1 MMKRVFSLVL
11 VLVMLFSMT
20 TFVQADA
27 HEVKITIAHTND
39 THARIEEGK
48 YAGMGFAKMATKVK
62 ELRAANPNFL
72 LLDAGDTFHGQTI
85 ATLVKGES
93 VVKSMNEMG
102 YDAMAAGNH
111 DFNYGQER
119 LLELNEMTNFPI
131 MGANVM
137 KGEEV
142 FLPEYIIKEVG
153 GVKFGIFGLA
163 SPETAYKTH
172 PNNVKGIVFADPVA
186 TAQKM
191 VDMLKD
197 QTDVIIALAHI
208 GIDEETIV
216 KSTDIATKV
225 DGIDLIIDGHS
236 HTDLEKGM
244 VVNGTTIVQA
254 GEYDKNMGIVELV
267 VTDKKVS
274 SITASLLT
282 KDAAADIVADPAVQA
297 VIDEV
302 KAANEVITSVK
313 VGDATINL
321 DGERGQVRTG
331 ETNLGNYI
339 TDAMLDETGAQI
351 AITNGGGIR
360 ASITPGEVTK
370 GDVITVLPFGNF
382 IVTKDLKGSD
392 IKAAIE
398 HGIDSYPGAK
408 GAFPHVAGLTY
419 KFDPNMEVGNKITEI
434 MVNGVA
440 LDMDK
445 MYEVATNDFMAAGGD
460 GYTMFGDDAVKGEFA
475 ALDEAVINYM
485 AKVSMDTAKTEM
497 RIVAYDAPVYTIMA
511 DDVLWRIAKKY
522 GVTWQDLATYNKL
535 DNPNMIFPG
544 NTLMIPAK

>member
-1 MMKRVFSLVL
+1 M
-11 VLVMLFSMT
+11 
-20 TFVQADA
+20 
-27 HEVKITIAHTND
+27 
-39 THARIEEGK
+39 G
-48 YAGMGFAKMATKVK
+48 GFAKMATKVK

-225 DGIDLIIDGHS
+225 D
-236 HTDLEKGM
+236 
-244 VVNGTTIVQA
+244 
-254 GEYDKNMGIVELV
+254 
-267 VTDKKVS
+267 
-274 SITASLLT
+274 
-282 KDAAADIVADPAVQA
+282 
-297 VIDEV
+297 
-302 KAANEVITSVK
+302 
-313 VGDATINL
+313 
-321 DGERGQVRTG
+321 
-331 ETNLGNYI
+331 
-339 TDAMLDETGAQI
+339 
-351 AITNGGGIR
+351 
-360 ASITPGEVTK
+360 
-370 GDVITVLPFGNF
+370 
-382 IVTKDLKGSD
+382 
-392 IKAAIE
+392 
-398 HGIDSYPGAK
+398 
-408 GAFPHVAGLTY
+408 
-419 KFDPNMEVGNKITEI
+419 
-434 MVNGVA
+434 
-440 LDMDK
+440 
-445 MYEVATNDFMAAGGD
+445 
-460 GYTMFGDDAVKGEFA
+460 
-475 ALDEAVINYM
+475 
-485 AKVSMDTAKTEM
+485 
-497 RIVAYDAPVYTIMA
+497 
-511 DDVLWRIAKKY
+511 
-522 GVTWQDLATYNKL
+522 
-535 DNPNMIFPG
+535 
-544 NTLMIPAK
+544 